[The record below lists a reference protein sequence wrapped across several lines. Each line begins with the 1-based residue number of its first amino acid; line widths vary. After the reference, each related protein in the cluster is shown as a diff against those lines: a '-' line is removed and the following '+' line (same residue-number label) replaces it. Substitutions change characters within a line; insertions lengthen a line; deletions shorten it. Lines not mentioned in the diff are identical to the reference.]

1 MTPIRRNNLLLAST
15 ALALSVVLAGC
26 SSGSSSSASS
36 APATT
41 PASTATVTGSQYNAA
56 LHDSLPADII
66 KKGSLTLATDPTDP
80 PLEFFNDSNQ
90 LIGAE
95 VDMAAAIGLVLGVK
109 VQLVAAKFDAII
121 PGIQSGRY
129 DGSVSGFADRAGR
142 QKIVD
147 FVDYFTSSRAYL
159 FETGKQ
165 TGLETATD
173 LCGKSVA
180 VAKGTTMAD
189 SIVTQ
194 AADCLK
200 AGKAKINAQIYPDQ
214 NACVLAVQ
222 SGRAELTILSDH
234 VAFWIAKT
242 SKGALDVA
250 LRPDQGQDINGIA
263 VRKGGLVTP
272 IQKAIQQLMDGG
284 TFVQIYTKWN
294 LQKLI
299 LTTAT
304 VNAGVK

>member
-1 MTPIRRNNLLLAST
+1 MKPIRRNIFLLAST
-15 ALALSVVLAGC
+15 ALAFSVVLAGC

-41 PASTATVTGSQYNAA
+41 PASTATGSQYNAA

-66 KKGSLTLATDPTDP
+66 KKWSLTLATDPTDP
-80 PLEFFNDSNQ
+80 PLEFYNDSNQ

-95 VDMAAAIGLVLGVK
+95 VDMAAAIGQVLGVK
-109 VQLVAAKFDAII
+109 VQLVPAKFDAII
-121 PGIQSGRY
+121 PGIQAGRY
-129 DGSVSGFADRAGR
+129 DGSVSGFADRAAR

-214 NACVLAVQ
+214 NAGVLAVQ
-222 SGRAELTILSDH
+222 SGRAQITILSDH

-242 SKGALDVA
+242 AKGALDVA

-263 VRKGGLVTP
+263 VKKGGLVTP

-284 TFVQIYTKWN
+284 NFLQIYTKWN

>member
-1 MTPIRRNNLLLAST
+1 MKPIRRNIFLLAST
-15 ALALSVVLAGC
+15 ALAFSVVLAGC

-41 PASTATVTGSQYNAA
+41 PASTATGSQYNAV

-80 PLEFFNDSNQ
+80 PLEFYNDSNQ

-95 VDMAAAIGLVLGVK
+95 VDMAAAIGQVLGVK
-109 VQLVAAKFDAII
+109 VQLVPAKFDAII
-121 PGIQSGRY
+121 PGIQAGRY
-129 DGSVSGFADRAGR
+129 DASVSGFADRAGR

-165 TGLETATD
+165 TGLETATN

-200 AGKAKINAQIYPDQ
+200 TGKAKINAQIYPDQ

-222 SGRAELTILSDH
+222 SGRAQLTILSDH

-242 SKGALDVA
+242 SKGVLDVA

-263 VRKGGLVTP
+263 VKKGGLVTP